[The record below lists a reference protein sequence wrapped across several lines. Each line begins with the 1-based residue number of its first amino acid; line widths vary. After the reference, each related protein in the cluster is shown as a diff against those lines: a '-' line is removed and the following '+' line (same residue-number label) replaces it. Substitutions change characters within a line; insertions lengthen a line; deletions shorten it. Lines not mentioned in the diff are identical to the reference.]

1 VKQWR
6 RSDPATMKQTTA
18 AEEEWPRDEIRTT
31 ETVEV
36 EENWRYEQFVF
47 TAKLRRYGI
56 HPC

>member
-1 VKQWR
+1 
-6 RSDPATMKQTTA
+6 MKQTTA

-47 TAKLRRYGI
+47 TPRRPGA
-56 HPC
+56 

>member
-1 VKQWR
+1 
-6 RSDPATMKQTTA
+6 MKQTTA